1 MPGQHYM
8 VPRRCQTVLEDITR
22 HRMALDGAWYHCWGA
37 VAGAGVRVRW
47 CDGVGAAAK
56 WKGSPR
62 LRFPIPLSPPLEH
75 KNPDFVLE
83 TPENRGS
90 RPQKRTKTSILCSK
104 CPKTRVSKAKKAQK
118 PRFCA
123 RNARKRGFRRAKAH
137 KNADFVLEMSE
148 NKGSKPQKRTK
159 IPILCSG
166 RGGLAPGRD
175 EISFGKHNNGLP
187 ANHRAHH
194 QNINT

>member
-1 MPGQHYM
+1 MSARQHLTAPGAIAGG
-8 VPRRCQTVLEDITR
+8 PLR
-22 HRMALDGAWYHCWGA
+22 WCWC
-37 VAGAGVRVRW
+37 AGALVRR

-56 WKGSPR
+56 WKASPR

-75 KNPDFVLE
+75 KNPDFVLKN
-83 TPENRGS
+83 PENEGS

-104 CPKTRVSKAKKAQK
+104 CPKTRVPYPKKAQK

-123 RNARKRGFRRAKAH
+123 QNARKQGFRRPKKH
-137 KNADFVLEMSE
+137 KNHDFVLEMSE

-166 RGGLAPGRD
+166 GRGLAPGKE
-175 EISFGKHNNGLP
+175 EISFGKDNNGLP
-187 ANHRAHH
+187 ANHRARF
-194 QNINT
+194 QNANTS